1 MGFQQGLSGLNVSS
15 KSLEV
20 IGNNVANANTYGA
33 KASRAEFADM
43 YAASLGG
50 GGSNGIGIGARLASV
65 AQQFTQGNV
74 TTTANSMDLAINGR
88 GFFALSTS
96 QGETV
101 YSRNGQF
108 KRDQNGY
115 IINNE
120 KHQLLG
126 QALDDS
132 GAPAGPAGTPIQLTN
147 DGSPPQ
153 KATAIS
159 ITANLD
165 SRATILG
172 ANDASGTFVPT
183 PIDFSSAKSYNFVT
197 SQTAYGD
204 NGAPIALNYY
214 FKKTADPT
222 PGDATAVPPDPG
234 TGGTWEV
241 YLSADGNTNAASVQD
256 DGGSPAVPTPIATFT
271 YNADGSLPAGTIFT
285 IPSIPG
291 GNNGQ
296 PLTGVTIDMS
306 SNTEYS
312 GAYAVTD
319 LTGGG
324 YAQGN
329 LSDFLIETDG
339 TVKAR
344 YTNGQSKAIARVQLA
359 DFKNLNGLQPV
370 GANEW
375 KPTNLSGDPLP
386 LGTPGSGVYGLLQS
400 GALEES
406 NVDLTGEL
414 VNMIVAQRAYQ
425 ANAQTIKAEDQVLQ
439 TLVNLR

>member
-1 MGFQQGLSGLNVSS
+1 MGFQQGLSGLNTSS

-33 KASRAEFADM
+33 KSSRAEFADM

-50 GGSNGIGIGARLASV
+50 GGSNGIGIGARIGAV
-65 AQQFTQGNV
+65 AQQFTQGNI
-74 TTTANSMDLAINGR
+74 TTTSNNLDLAINGR
-88 GFFALSTS
+88 GFFAMQTA

-101 YSRNGQF
+101 YTRNGQF
-108 KRDQNGY
+108 KRDASGY
-115 IINNE
+115 IVNNE

-126 QALDDS
+126 QALDDT
-132 GAPAGPAGTPIQLTN
+132 GAPSGPAGSPIRLSN

-153 KATAIS
+153 KASAVTM
-159 ITANLD
+159 TANMD
-165 SRATILG
+165 AKATIP
-172 ANDASGTFVPT
+172 AVAV
-183 PIDFSSAKSYNFVT
+183 DFSNSKSYNFVT

-204 NGAPIALNYY
+204 NGAPVALNYY
-214 FKKTADPT
+214 FRKVT
-222 PGDATAVPPDPG
+222 DAVAANPSAIPPVAAAG
-234 TGGTWEV
+234 SQWSV
-241 YLSADGNTNAASVQD
+241 YLSADGNTNAASVNTVA
-256 DGGSPAVPTPIATFT
+256 GAPAPIATFT
-271 YNADGSLPAGTIFT
+271 YNADGTLPAGTVFT

-291 GNNGQ
+291 GKNGQ
-296 PLTGVTIDMS
+296 PLTGVTLDLS
-306 SNTEYS
+306 KSTEYA
-312 GAYAVTD
+312 GNYAVTE
-319 LTGGG
+319 LSGGG

-359 DFKNLNGLQPV
+359 DFKNLNGLQPI
-370 GANEW
+370 GGNEW
-375 KPTNLSGDPLP
+375 KATNASGEPLP
-386 LGTPGSGVYGLLQS
+386 LGAPGSGVYGLLQS

-414 VNMIVAQRAYQ
+414 VSMIVAQRAYQ
-425 ANAQTIKAEDQVLQ
+425 ANAQTIKTEDQVLQ

>member
-1 MGFQQGLSGLNVSS
+1 MGFQQGLSGLNTSS

-33 KASRAEFADM
+33 KSSRAEFADM

-50 GGSNGIGIGARLASV
+50 GGNNGIGIGARIGAV
-65 AQQFTQGNV
+65 AQQFTQGNI
-74 TTTANSMDLAINGR
+74 TTTSNNLDLAINGR
-88 GFFALSTS
+88 GFFAMQTA

-101 YSRNGQF
+101 YTRNGQF
-108 KRDQNGY
+108 KRDASGF
-115 IINNE
+115 IVNNE

-126 QALDDS
+126 QALDDT
-132 GAPAGPAGTPIQLTN
+132 GAPSGPAGSPIRLNN

-153 KATAIS
+153 KASAVTLTGNMDAK
-159 ITANLD
+159 
-165 SRATILG
+165 ATIP
-172 ANDASGTFVPT
+172 AVA
-183 PIDFSSAKSYNFVT
+183 IDFANSKSYNFVT

-204 NGAPIALNYY
+204 NGAPVALNYY
-214 FKKTADPT
+214 FRKVS
-222 PGDATAVPPDPG
+222 DAVAANPSAIPPVAAAG
-234 TGGTWEV
+234 SQWSV
-241 YLSADGNTNAASVQD
+241 YLSADGNTNAASVNTTA
-256 DGGSPAVPTPIATFT
+256 GAPAPIATFT
-271 YNADGSLPAGTIFT
+271 YNADGTLPAGTVFT

-291 GNNGQ
+291 GKNGQ
-296 PLTGVTIDMS
+296 PLTGVTLDLS
-306 SNTEYS
+306 KSTEYA
-312 GAYAVTD
+312 GNYAVTE
-319 LTGGG
+319 LSGGG

-359 DFKNLNGLQPV
+359 DFKNLNGLQPI
-370 GANEW
+370 GGNEW
-375 KPTNLSGDPLP
+375 KATNTSGEPLP
-386 LGTPGSGVYGLLQS
+386 LGAPGSGVYGLLQS

-425 ANAQTIKAEDQVLQ
+425 ANAQTIKTEDQVLQ
-439 TLVNLR
+439 TLVSLR

>member
-1 MGFQQGLSGLNVSS
+1 MGFQQGLSGLNTSS

-50 GGSNGIGIGARLASV
+50 GGSNGIGIGARIGAV
-65 AQQFTQGNV
+65 AQQFTQGNI
-74 TTTANSMDLAINGR
+74 TTTSNNLDMAINGR
-88 GFFALSTS
+88 GFFALQTA

-108 KRDQNGY
+108 KRDSNGY
-115 IINNE
+115 IVNNE
-120 KHQLLG
+120 QHQLLG
-126 QALDDS
+126 QALDET
-132 GAPAGPAGTPIQLTN
+132 GAPSGPTGSPIVLSN
-147 DGSPPQ
+147 DGSAPQ
-153 KATAIS
+153 AASKIVM
-159 ITANLD
+159 TANLD
-165 SRATILG
+165 ARATSITT
-172 ANDASGTFVPT
+172 AV
-183 PIDFSSAKSYNFVT
+183 DFSNSKTYNFVT

-204 NGAPIALNYY
+204 NGAPIAMNYY
-214 FKKTADPT
+214 FKKIA
-222 PGDATAVPPDPG
+222 DATSTSG
-234 TGGTWEV
+234 SKWEV
-241 YLSADGNTNAASVQD
+241 YASADGANNAASV
-256 DGGSPAVPTPIATFT
+256 SL
-271 YNADGSLPAGTIFT
+271 DGSGNPSPIQTLTFSTNGTLPANSTFT

-291 GNNGQ
+291 GKNGQ
-296 PLTGVTIDMS
+296 PLTNVSVDVSGC
-306 SNTEYS
+306 TEYS
-312 GAYAVTD
+312 GNYAVTN
-319 LTGGG
+319 LSGGG

-329 LSDFLIETDG
+329 LSDFLIESDG

-359 DFKNLNGLQPV
+359 DFKNLNGLQPI
-370 GANEW
+370 GGNEW
-375 KPTNLSGDPLP
+375 KSTNASGDPLP
-386 LGTPGSGVYGLLQS
+386 LGAPGSGVYGLLQS

>member
-1 MGFQQGLSGLNVSS
+1 MGFQQGLSGLNTSS

-33 KASRAEFADM
+33 KSSRAEFADM

-50 GGSNGIGIGARLASV
+50 GGSNGIGIGARIGAV
-65 AQQFTQGNV
+65 AQQFTQGNI
-74 TTTANSMDLAINGR
+74 TTTSNNLDLAINGR
-88 GFFALSTS
+88 GFFAMQTA

-101 YSRNGQF
+101 YTRNGQF
-108 KRDQNGY
+108 KRDASGY
-115 IINNE
+115 IVNNE

-126 QALDDS
+126 QALDDT
-132 GAPAGPAGTPIQLTN
+132 GAPSGPAGSPIRLSN

-153 KATAIS
+153 KASAVTM
-159 ITANLD
+159 TANMD
-165 SRATILG
+165 AKATIP
-172 ANDASGTFVPT
+172 AVAV
-183 PIDFSSAKSYNFVT
+183 DFSNSKSYNFVT

-204 NGAPIALNYY
+204 NGAPVALNYY
-214 FKKTADPT
+214 FRKVT
-222 PGDATAVPPDPG
+222 DAVAANPSAIPPVAAAG
-234 TGGTWEV
+234 SQWSV
-241 YLSADGNTNAASVQD
+241 YLSADGNTNAASVNTVA
-256 DGGSPAVPTPIATFT
+256 GAPAPIATFT
-271 YNADGSLPAGTIFT
+271 YNADGTLPAGTVFT

-291 GNNGQ
+291 GKNGQ
-296 PLTGVTIDMS
+296 PLTGVTLDLS
-306 SNTEYS
+306 KSTEYA
-312 GAYAVTD
+312 GNYAVTE
-319 LTGGG
+319 LSGGG

-359 DFKNLNGLQPV
+359 DFKNLNGLQPI
-370 GANEW
+370 GGNEW
-375 KPTNLSGDPLP
+375 KATNASGEPLP
-386 LGTPGSGVYGLLQS
+386 LGAPGSGVYGLLQS

-425 ANAQTIKAEDQVLQ
+425 ANAQTIKTEDQVLQ
-439 TLVNLR
+439 TLVSLR

>member
-1 MGFQQGLSGLNVSS
+1 MGFQQGLSGLNISS
-15 KSLEV
+15 KNLEV

-33 KASRAEFADM
+33 KSSRAEFADM

-50 GGSNGIGIGARLASV
+50 GGSNGVGIGARVSTI

-74 TTTANSMDLAINGR
+74 TTTSNNLDLAINGR
-88 GFFALSTS
+88 GFFALQTP

-108 KRDQNGY
+108 KRNADGY
-115 IINNE
+115 LVNNE
-120 KHQLLG
+120 QHELLG
-126 QALDDS
+126 QALDTA
-132 GAPAGPAGTPIQLTN
+132 GAPTGPAGTPIRLTN
-147 DGSPPQ
+147 DNSPPQ
-153 KATAIS
+153 QAGAIT

-165 SRATILG
+165 ARATVIPSST
-172 ANDASGTFVPT
+172 AV
-183 PIDFSSAKSYNFVT
+183 DFSNAKTYNFVT

-214 FKKTADPT
+214 FKKIAAAT
-222 PGDATAVPPDPG
+222 PGDPTQSPPVAG
-234 TGGTWEV
+234 SGGTWEV
-241 YLSADGNTNAASVQD
+241 YMSADGNTNATSVSV
-256 DGGSPAVPTPIATFT
+256 DGSGNPLPIGTATF
-271 YNADGSLPAGTIFT
+271 NADGTLTAGSAKFAVTT
-285 IPSIPG
+285 VPG
-291 GNNGQ
+291 GQNGQ
-296 PLTGVTIDMS
+296 PLTGVSIDLS
-306 SNTEYS
+306 SSTEYS

-329 LSDFLIETDG
+329 LSDFVISNDG
-339 TVKAR
+339 TVMAR
-344 YTNGQSKAIARVQLA
+344 YTNGQSKPIARVQLA
-359 DFKNLNGLQPV
+359 DFKNLNGLQPI
-370 GANEW
+370 GSNEW
-375 KPTNLSGDPLP
+375 KATSISGAALP
-386 LGTPGSGVYGLLQS
+386 LGSPGSGVYGQLQS

-425 ANAQTIKAEDQVLQ
+425 ANAQTIKTEDQIQQ

>member
-50 GGSNGIGIGARLASV
+50 GGSNGIGIGARLSSV

-74 TTTANSMDLAINGR
+74 TTTANAMDLAINGR

-108 KRDQNGY
+108 KRDANGF

-126 QALDDS
+126 QALDS
-132 GAPAGPAGTPIQLTN
+132 TGAPAGPAGSPIQLTN
-147 DGSPPQ
+147 DSSPPL
-153 KATAIS
+153 KASAIN

-165 SRATILG
+165 SRATTLG
-172 ANDASGTFVPT
+172 TTTGGVFTPT
-183 PIDFSSAKSYNFVT
+183 PIDFSSAKTYNFVT

-214 FKKTADPT
+214 FKKVADAT
-222 PGDATAVPPDPG
+222 PGDATATPVDPG
-234 TGGTWEV
+234 KGGKWEV
-241 YLSADGNTNAASVQD
+241 YLSADGNTNASSVQN
-256 DGGSPAVPTPIATFT
+256 DGGTPALPTPIATITF
-271 YNADGSLPAGTIFT
+271 NADGSLPAGSVFT

-291 GNNGQ
+291 GKNGQ

-312 GAYAVTD
+312 GSYAVTD
-319 LTGGG
+319 LSGGG

-425 ANAQTIKAEDQVLQ
+425 ANAQTIKAEDQILQ

>member
-1 MGFQQGLSGLNVSS
+1 MGFQQGLSGLNTSS

-50 GGSNGIGIGARLASV
+50 GGNNGIGIGARIGAV
-65 AQQFTQGNV
+65 AQQFTQGNI
-74 TTTANSMDLAINGR
+74 TTTSNNLDLAINGR
-88 GFFALSTS
+88 GFFALETA

-108 KRDQNGY
+108 KRDAAGY

-126 QALDDS
+126 QALDDT
-132 GAPAGPAGTPIQLTN
+132 GAPSGPSGSPIQLSN
-147 DGSPPQ
+147 DGSTPLKASAITLTANMDA
-153 KATAIS
+153 KATS
-159 ITANLD
+159 
-165 SRATILG
+165 
-172 ANDASGTFVPT
+172 PT
-183 PIDFSSAKSYNFVT
+183 VGIDFANSRSYNFVT

-204 NGAPIALNYY
+204 NGSPIALNYY
-214 FKKTADPT
+214 FRKVADAVAANPSATPPVTA
-222 PGDATAVPPDPG
+222 A
-234 TGGTWEV
+234 GGKWEV
-241 YLSADGNTNAASVQD
+241 YLSADGNTNAASVQSS
-256 DGGSPAVPTPIATFT
+256 GGVPTPVATFT
-271 YNADGSLPAGTIFT
+271 YNADGTLASNSVFT

-291 GNNGQ
+291 GTNGQ
-296 PLTGVTIDMS
+296 PLTGVTLDLS
-306 SNTEYS
+306 KSTEYA
-312 GAYAVTD
+312 GNYAVTD
-319 LTGGG
+319 LSGGG

-329 LSDFLIETDG
+329 LSDFLIENDG

-359 DFKNLNGLQPV
+359 DFKNLNGLQPI
-370 GANEW
+370 GGNEW
-375 KPTNLSGDPLP
+375 KATNASGDPLP
-386 LGTPGSGVYGLLQS
+386 LGAPGSGVYGLLQS
-400 GALEES
+400 SALEES

-425 ANAQTIKAEDQVLQ
+425 ANAQTIKTEDQILQ
-439 TLVNLR
+439 TLVSLR

>member
-1 MGFQQGLSGLNVSS
+1 MGFQQGLSGLNTSS

-33 KASRAEFADM
+33 KSSRAEFADM

-50 GGSNGIGIGARLASV
+50 GGNNGIGIGARIGAV
-65 AQQFTQGNV
+65 AQQFTQGNI
-74 TTTANSMDLAINGR
+74 TTTSNNLDLAINGR
-88 GFFALSTS
+88 GFFALQTA

-101 YSRNGQF
+101 YTRNGQF
-108 KRDQNGY
+108 KRDASGY
-115 IINNE
+115 IVNNE

-126 QALDDS
+126 QALDDT
-132 GAPAGPAGTPIQLTN
+132 GAPSGPAGSPIRLSN

-153 KATAIS
+153 KASAITL
-159 ITANLD
+159 TANMD
-165 SRATILG
+165 AKAT
-172 ANDASGTFVPT
+172 VPAVAV
-183 PIDFSSAKSYNFVT
+183 DFSNSKSYNFVT

-204 NGAPIALNYY
+204 NGAPVALNYY
-214 FKKTADPT
+214 FRKVADAVAANPS
-222 PGDATAVPPDPG
+222 AVPPVAAAG
-234 TGGTWEV
+234 SQWAV
-241 YLSADGNTNAASVQD
+241 YLSADGNTNAASVNTVA
-256 DGGSPAVPTPIATFT
+256 GAPAPIATFT
-271 YNADGSLPAGTIFT
+271 YNPDGTLPAGTVFT

-291 GNNGQ
+291 GKNGQ
-296 PLTGVTIDMS
+296 PLTGVTLDLS
-306 SNTEYS
+306 KSTEYA
-312 GAYAVTD
+312 GNYAVTD
-319 LTGGG
+319 LSGGG

-359 DFKNLNGLQPV
+359 DFKNLNGLQPI
-370 GANEW
+370 GGNEW
-375 KPTNLSGDPLP
+375 KATNASGEPLP
-386 LGTPGSGVYGLLQS
+386 LGAPGSGVYGLLQS

-425 ANAQTIKAEDQVLQ
+425 ANAQTIKTEDQVLQ
-439 TLVNLR
+439 TLVSLR

>member
-1 MGFQQGLSGLNVSS
+1 MGFQQGLSGLNTSS

-33 KASRAEFADM
+33 KSSRAEFADM

-50 GGSNGIGIGARLASV
+50 GGSNGIGIGARIGAV
-65 AQQFTQGNV
+65 AQQFTQGNI
-74 TTTANSMDLAINGR
+74 TTTSNNLDLAINGR
-88 GFFALSTS
+88 GFFAMQTG

-101 YSRNGQF
+101 YTRNGQF
-108 KRDQNGY
+108 KRDASGY
-115 IINNE
+115 IVNNE

-126 QALDDS
+126 QALDDT
-132 GAPAGPAGTPIQLTN
+132 GAPSGPAGSPIRLSN

-153 KATAIS
+153 KASAITM
-159 ITANLD
+159 TANMD
-165 SRATILG
+165 AKATIP
-172 ANDASGTFVPT
+172 AVAV
-183 PIDFSSAKSYNFVT
+183 DFSNSKSYNFVT

-204 NGAPIALNYY
+204 NGAPVALNYY
-214 FKKTADPT
+214 FRKVADAVAANPS
-222 PGDATAVPPDPG
+222 AVPPVAAAG
-234 TGGTWEV
+234 SQWSV
-241 YLSADGNTNAASVQD
+241 YLSADGNTNAASVNTAA
-256 DGGSPAVPTPIATFT
+256 GAPAPIATFT
-271 YNADGSLPAGTIFT
+271 YNPDGTLPAGTVFT

-291 GNNGQ
+291 GKNGQ
-296 PLTGVTIDMS
+296 PLTGVTLDLS
-306 SNTEYS
+306 KSTEYA
-312 GAYAVTD
+312 GNYAVTD
-319 LTGGG
+319 LSGGG

-359 DFKNLNGLQPV
+359 DFKNLNGLQPI
-370 GANEW
+370 GGNEW
-375 KPTNLSGDPLP
+375 KATNASGDPLP
-386 LGTPGSGVYGLLQS
+386 LGAPGSGVYGLLQS

-425 ANAQTIKAEDQVLQ
+425 ANAQTIKTEDQVLQ
-439 TLVNLR
+439 TLVSLR

>member
-1 MGFQQGLSGLNVSS
+1 MGFQQGLSGLNISA
-15 KSLEV
+15 KNLEV
-20 IGNNVANANTYGA
+20 IGNNVANSNTYGA

-50 GGSNGIGIGARLASV
+50 GGSNGIGIGARIASV
-65 AQQFTQGNV
+65 AQQFTQGNI
-74 TTTANSMDLAINGR
+74 TTTANALDLAINGR

-108 KRDQNGY
+108 KRDKDGY

-126 QALDDS
+126 QALDES

-147 DGSPPQ
+147 DGSPPL
-153 KATAIS
+153 KASAIS
-159 ITANLD
+159 ITANMD
-165 SRATILG
+165 ARARTIS
-172 ANDASGTFVPT
+172 APV
-183 PIDFSSAKSYNFVT
+183 DFSDAKSYNFVT

-214 FKKTADPT
+214 FKKITDPT
-222 PGDATAVPPDPG
+222 PGDATATPPDPG

-241 YLSADGNTNAASVQD
+241 YMSADGNTNAASVSV
-256 DGGSPAVPTPIATFT
+256 DGSGLPAPVATFT
-271 YNADGSLPAGTIFT
+271 FNANGSLPAGTT
-285 IPSIPG
+285 VTVPSIPG
-291 GNNGQ
+291 GKNGQ
-296 PLTGVTIDMS
+296 PLTGVTINLS
-306 SNTEYS
+306 GTTEYS
-312 GAYAVTD
+312 GSYSVTD
-319 LTGGG
+319 LSGGG
-324 YAQGN
+324 YGQGN

-344 YTNGQSKAIARVQLA
+344 YTNGQSKSIARVQLA
-359 DFKNLNGLQPV
+359 DFKNLNGLQPI

-375 KPTNLSGDPLP
+375 KPTNASGDPLP

-406 NVDLTGEL
+406 NVDLTAEL

-425 ANAQTIKAEDQVLQ
+425 ANAQTIKAEDQVQQ

>member
-1 MGFQQGLSGLNVSS
+1 MGFQQGLSGLNTSS

-33 KASRAEFADM
+33 KSSRAEFADM

-50 GGSNGIGIGARLASV
+50 GGSNGIGIGARIGAV
-65 AQQFTQGNV
+65 AQQFTQGNI
-74 TTTANSMDLAINGR
+74 TTTSNNLDLAINGR
-88 GFFALSTS
+88 GFFAMQTA

-101 YSRNGQF
+101 YTRNGQF
-108 KRDQNGY
+108 KRDASGY
-115 IINNE
+115 IVNNE

-126 QALDDS
+126 QALDDT
-132 GAPAGPAGTPIQLTN
+132 GAPSGPAGSPVRLNN

-153 KATAIS
+153 KASAITM
-159 ITANLD
+159 TANMD
-165 SRATILG
+165 AKATIP
-172 ANDASGTFVPT
+172 AVAV
-183 PIDFSSAKSYNFVT
+183 DFSNSKSYNFVT

-214 FKKTADPT
+214 FRKVADAVAADPAAT
-222 PGDATAVPPDPG
+222 PPVTAAG
-234 TGGTWEV
+234 SQWAV
-241 YLSADGNTNAASVQD
+241 YLSADGNTNAASVNTTA
-256 DGGSPAVPTPIATFT
+256 GAPAPIATFT
-271 YNADGSLPAGTIFT
+271 YNPDGTLPAGTVFT

-291 GNNGQ
+291 GKNGQ
-296 PLTGVTIDMS
+296 PLTGVTLDLS
-306 SNTEYS
+306 KSTEYA
-312 GAYAVTD
+312 GNYAVTD
-319 LTGGG
+319 LSGGG

-359 DFKNLNGLQPV
+359 DFKNLNGLQPI
-370 GANEW
+370 GGNEW
-375 KPTNLSGDPLP
+375 KATNASGEPLP
-386 LGTPGSGVYGLLQS
+386 LGAPGSGVYGLLQS

-414 VNMIVAQRAYQ
+414 VSMIVAQRAYQ
-425 ANAQTIKAEDQVLQ
+425 ANAQTIKTEDQVLQ

>member
-1 MGFQQGLSGLNVSS
+1 MGFQQGLSGLNISS
-15 KSLEV
+15 KNLEV

-33 KASRAEFADM
+33 KSSRAEFADM

-50 GGSNGIGIGARLASV
+50 GGSNGIGIGARVAAV
-65 AQQFTQGNV
+65 AQQFTQGNI
-74 TTTANSMDLAINGR
+74 TTTSNSLDLAINGR
-88 GFFALSTS
+88 GFFALADS

-108 KRDQNGY
+108 KRDANGY
-115 IINNE
+115 LINNE

-126 QALDDS
+126 QALDAS

-147 DGSPPQ
+147 DSSPPQ
-153 KATAIS
+153 KASAITM
-159 ITANLD
+159 TANMD
-165 SRATILG
+165 ARAKI
-172 ANDASGTFVPT
+172 PT
-183 PIDFSSAKSYNFVT
+183 APIDFSNSSSYNFVT

-214 FKKTADPT
+214 FKKTAAAT
-222 PGDATAVPPDPG
+222 PGDPTLTPPDPG
-234 TGGTWEV
+234 VGGTWTV
-241 YLSADGNTNAASVQD
+241 YMSADGNTNAASVQN
-256 DGGSPAVPTPIATFT
+256 DGGSPPLPTPIATFT
-271 YNADGSLPAGTIFT
+271 FNANGTLPTGTTFT

-296 PLTGVTIDMS
+296 PLTGVTLNLS
-306 SNTEYS
+306 GTTEYS

-319 LTGGG
+319 LSGGG

-329 LSDFLIETDG
+329 LSDFVIETDG
-339 TVKAR
+339 TVTAR
-344 YTNGQSKAIARVQLA
+344 YTNGQSKALARVQLA

-370 GANEW
+370 GSNEW
-375 KPTNLSGDPLP
+375 KPTASSGDPLP

-425 ANAQTIKAEDQVLQ
+425 ANAQTIKAEDQVQQ

>member
-1 MGFQQGLSGLNVSS
+1 MGFQQGLSGLNTSS

-50 GGSNGIGIGARLASV
+50 GGNNGIGIGARIATV
-65 AQQFTQGNV
+65 AQQFTQGNI
-74 TTTANSMDLAINGR
+74 TTTSNNLDLAINGR
-88 GFFALSTS
+88 GFFALQTP

-108 KRDQNGY
+108 KRDASGY

-120 KHQLLG
+120 QHQLLG
-126 QALDDS
+126 QALDDT
-132 GAPAGPAGTPIQLTN
+132 GAPSGPAGSPIRLSN
-147 DGSPPQ
+147 DGSPPLKASAITLTANMDA
-153 KATAIS
+153 KAT
-159 ITANLD
+159 
-165 SRATILG
+165 
-172 ANDASGTFVPT
+172 VPSV
-183 PIDFSSAKSYNFVT
+183 PIDFSNSKSYDFVT

-214 FKKTADPT
+214 FRKVADAVAADPT
-222 PGDATAVPPDPG
+222 ATPPV
-234 TGGTWEV
+234 TAAGGKWEV
-241 YLSADGNTNAASVQD
+241 YMSADGNTNAASVSSTA
-256 DGGSPAVPTPIATFT
+256 GVPNPIASFT
-271 YNADGSLPAGTIFT
+271 YNPDGTLPAGTVFT

-291 GNNGQ
+291 GKNGQ
-296 PLTGVTIDMS
+296 PLTGVTLDMS
-306 SNTEYS
+306 KSTEYS
-312 GAYAVTD
+312 GNYAVTD
-319 LTGGG
+319 LSGGG

-329 LSDFLIETDG
+329 LSDFLIENDG

-344 YTNGQSKAIARVQLA
+344 YTNGQSKSIARVQLA
-359 DFKNLNGLQPV
+359 DFKNLNGLQPI
-370 GANEW
+370 GGNEW
-375 KPTNLSGDPLP
+375 KATNTSGDPLP
-386 LGTPGSGVYGLLQS
+386 LGAPGSGVYGLLQA

-425 ANAQTIKAEDQVLQ
+425 ANAQTIKTEDQVLQ

>member
-1 MGFQQGLSGLNVSS
+1 MGFQQGLSGLNISS
-15 KSLEV
+15 KNLEV

-33 KASRAEFADM
+33 KSSRAEFADM

-50 GGSNGIGIGARLASV
+50 GGSNGIGIGARVAAV
-65 AQQFTQGNV
+65 AQQFTQGNI
-74 TTTANSMDLAINGR
+74 TTTSNNLDLAINGR
-88 GFFALSTS
+88 GFFALADS

-108 KRDQNGY
+108 KRDANGY
-115 IINNE
+115 LINNE

-126 QALDDS
+126 QALDAS

-147 DGSPPQ
+147 DSSPPQ
-153 KATAIS
+153 KASAITM
-159 ITANLD
+159 TANMD
-165 SRATILG
+165 ARAKI
-172 ANDASGTFVPT
+172 PT
-183 PIDFSSAKSYNFVT
+183 APIDFSNSSSYNFVT

-214 FKKTADPT
+214 FKKTAAAT
-222 PGDATAVPPDPG
+222 PGDPTLTPPDPG
-234 TGGTWEV
+234 VGGTWTV
-241 YLSADGNTNAASVQD
+241 YMSADGNTNAASVQN
-256 DGGSPAVPTPIATFT
+256 DGGSPPLPTPIATFT
-271 YNADGSLPAGTIFT
+271 FNANGTLPTGTTFT

-296 PLTGVTIDMS
+296 PLTGVTLNLS
-306 SNTEYS
+306 GTTEYS

-319 LTGGG
+319 LSGGG

-329 LSDFLIETDG
+329 LSDFVIETDG
-339 TVKAR
+339 TVTAR
-344 YTNGQSKAIARVQLA
+344 YTNGQSKALARVQLA

-370 GANEW
+370 GSNEW
-375 KPTNLSGDPLP
+375 KPTASSGDPLP

-425 ANAQTIKAEDQVLQ
+425 ANAQTIKAEDQVQQ

>member
-1 MGFQQGLSGLNVSS
+1 MGFQQGLSGLNISS
-15 KSLEV
+15 KNLEV
-20 IGNNVANANTYGA
+20 IGNNVANSNTYGA

-50 GGSNGIGIGARLASV
+50 GGSNGIGIGARIGAV
-65 AQQFTQGNV
+65 AQQFTQGNI

-88 GFFALSTS
+88 GFFALATS

-108 KRDQNGY
+108 KRDQDGY

-126 QALDDS
+126 QALDAS
-132 GAPAGPAGTPIQLTN
+132 GAPAGPAGTAIKLTN
-147 DGSPPQ
+147 DNSPPQ
-153 KATAIS
+153 KASAIT
-159 ITANLD
+159 ITGNLD
-165 SRATILG
+165 SRATAI
-172 ANDASGTFVPT
+172 PT
-183 PIDFSSAKSYNFVT
+183 TTAVDFSSAKTYNFVT
-197 SQTAYGD
+197 SQTVYGD

-214 FKKTADPT
+214 FKKIGDPT
-222 PGDATAVPPDPG
+222 AGDATATPPDPG
-234 TGGTWEV
+234 TGGQWEV
-241 YLSADGNTNAASVQD
+241 YASADGNTNAASVTL
-256 DGGSPAVPTPIATFT
+256 DGSGNPQPIATITF
-271 YNADGSLPAGTIFT
+271 NADGSLPAGSKFT

-296 PLTGVTIDMS
+296 PLTGVTLDLS
-306 SNTEYS
+306 ASTEYS
-312 GAYAVTD
+312 GSYAVTD
-319 LTGGG
+319 LSGGG

-329 LSDFLIETDG
+329 LSDFVIETDG

-375 KPTNLSGDPLP
+375 KPTNASGEPLP
-386 LGTPGSGVYGLLQS
+386 LGSPGSGVYGLLQS

-425 ANAQTIKAEDQVLQ
+425 ANAQTIKAEDQVQQ

>member
-1 MGFQQGLSGLNVSS
+1 MGFQQGLSGLNTSS

-20 IGNNVANANTYGA
+20 IGNNVANANTYGF
-33 KASRAEFADM
+33 KNSRTEFADM

-50 GGSNGIGIGARLASV
+50 SGNNGIGIGARIGAV
-65 AQQFTQGNV
+65 AQQFTQGNI
-74 TTTANSMDLAINGR
+74 TTTSNNLDLAINGR
-88 GFFALSTS
+88 GFFALATP

-108 KRDQNGY
+108 KRDSNGY
-115 IINNE
+115 LINNE

-126 QALDDS
+126 QALDAT
-132 GAPAGPAGTPIQLTN
+132 GAPAGPAGSPIQLTN
-147 DGSPPQ
+147 DASPPQ
-153 KATAIS
+153 KASAI
-159 ITANLD
+159 TLTGNLD
-165 SRATILG
+165 ARATSFTTG
-172 ANDASGTFVPT
+172 SVNFADSKTY
-183 PIDFSSAKSYNFVT
+183 SFVT

-214 FKKTADPT
+214 FRKV
-222 PGDATAVPPDPG
+222 GDAVAANPSAVPPV
-234 TGGTWEV
+234 TAAGGRWEV
-241 YLSADGNTNAASVQD
+241 YMSADGNTNAASVSTSA
-256 DGGSPAVPTPIATFT
+256 GAPAPIGTFT
-271 YNADGSLPAGTIFT
+271 FNADGSMPAGTVFT
-285 IPSIPG
+285 VPSIPG

-296 PLTGVTIDMS
+296 PLTGVTVDMS
-306 SNTEYS
+306 KSTEYS
-312 GAYAVTD
+312 GSYAVTD

-329 LSDFLIETDG
+329 LSDFVIESDG

-344 YTNGQSKAIARVQLA
+344 YTNGQSKSVARVQLA
-359 DFKNLNGLQPV
+359 DFKNLQGLQPV

-375 KPTNLSGDPLP
+375 KSTNASGDPLP
-386 LGTPGSGVYGLLQS
+386 LGAPGTGVYGLLQS

-425 ANAQTIKAEDQVLQ
+425 ANAQTIKTEDQVLQ
-439 TLVNLR
+439 TLVSLR